1 MRTQLSLYVTADAAA
16 ALSAVRHVVDPV
28 QSRLIPPHVTL
39 CRDEE
44 LVGVSPGAVEERL
57 ATAAVGALS
66 LTFGPVESFGTHG
79 LLLPC
84 VGGSPAFERL
94 RAFALGVAAP
104 RAHVPHVTLAHPR
117 NPRALGNA
125 PDAVKGLPLP
135 LVLTFTHVHWIE
147 QEGAESPWRIR
158 HTFTLDDPAP
168 PGRNPSRGRPG

>member
-16 ALSAVRHVVDPV
+16 ALNAVRLVVDPE

-44 LVGVSPGAVEERL
+44 LAGVSPGAVGERL
-57 ATAAVGALS
+57 AAAAVGALT

-84 VGGSPAFERL
+84 VGGSPEFERL
-94 RAFALGVAAP
+94 RALALGVTPP
-104 RAHVPHVTLAHPR
+104 RAQLPHLTLAHPR
-117 NPRALGNA
+117 NPRAPGNVA
-125 PDAVKGLPLP
+125 GAARELRVP
-135 LVLTFTHVHWIE
+135 LVLTFTRVHWIE

-158 HTFTLDDPAP
+158 HTFALDGPAP
-168 PGRNPSRGRPG
+168 SGTRPSQGGQG